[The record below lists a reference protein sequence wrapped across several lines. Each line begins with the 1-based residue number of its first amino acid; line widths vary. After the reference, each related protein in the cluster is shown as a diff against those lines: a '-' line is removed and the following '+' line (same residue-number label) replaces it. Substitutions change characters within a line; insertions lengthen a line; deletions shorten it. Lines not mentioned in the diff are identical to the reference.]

1 MRQIPWG
8 MKPQPRPPI
17 APGTRLPVRNDPDDN
32 DFPEKEV
39 WNSRAFY
46 FRNLSAA
53 VIAFRPLF
61 KSART
66 NEKSEADM
74 SASLSEIP

>member
-17 APGTRLPVRNDPDDN
+17 APGTRLPVRNDPDDS
-32 DFPEKEV
+32 DFAEKEV

-46 FRNLSAA
+46 FCNLSG
-53 VIAFRPLF
+53 VPHSCCPFL
-61 KSART
+61 KSRGI
-66 NEKSEADM
+66 NKKSEADT